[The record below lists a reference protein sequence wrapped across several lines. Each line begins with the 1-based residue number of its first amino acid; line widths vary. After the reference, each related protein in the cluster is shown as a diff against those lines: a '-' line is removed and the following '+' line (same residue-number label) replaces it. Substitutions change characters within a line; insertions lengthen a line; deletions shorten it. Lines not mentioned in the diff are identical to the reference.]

1 LVQVAG
7 PWPLPGLYATE
18 VPVGTSTDGVV
29 AEGVGALGI
38 GACVFI
44 SCIFAIS
51 IYFARF
57 SPPFPLRPL
66 SHFRPFPFLL
76 PAVRHFVLMFICLS
90 ISHSCK
96 E

>member
-1 LVQVAG
+1 LVQVVG

-29 AEGVGALGI
+29 AEGVGVLDNSV
-38 GACVFI
+38 CLFI
-44 SCIFAIS
+44 FCIFAIS

-57 SPPFPLRPL
+57 SSPFPCRSLP
-66 SHFRPFPFLL
+66 HFRPFPFLL
-76 PAVRHFVLMFICLS
+76 PVACHFVWMFICLS